1 MVHIGSQPE
10 PQQQQQ
16 EFEARYDI
24 FEPGD
29 LTALV
34 CIDQPDYQAHIVDQL
49 SSMDYK
55 IHVGLFPED
64 ISLKMKTHVYD
75 VVVVDEHFGEW
86 HLHNNQVLYEAI
98 HVPVTQRRNQFLVLI
113 GTSVMTNDE
122 MMAFIFSVDLC
133 FNVNDL
139 ANLKPVLRRGVARQK
154 EFFHVLIEQARIA
167 GLS

>member
-1 MVHIGSQPE
+1 MSHSIQL
-10 PQQQQQ
+10 Q
-16 EFEARYDI
+16 EYETRFDI

-34 CIDQPDYQAHIVDQL
+34 CIDQPEYQQQIVEQL

-55 IHVGLFPED
+55 IHVGLFHED
-64 ISLKMKTHVYD
+64 ISLKLKTHVYD
-75 VVVVDEHFGEW
+75 VVVIDEHFNGC
-86 HLHNNQVLYEAI
+86 HLGNNVVLQEAI
-98 HVPVTQRRNQFLVLI
+98 SLPGTQRRNQFLALI
-113 GTSVMTNDE
+113 GSSVMTNDE

-154 EFFHVLIEQARIA
+154 DFFHVFIEQAKAA
-167 GLS
+167 GLG

>member
-1 MVHIGSQPE
+1 MSHSIQL
-10 PQQQQQ
+10 Q
-16 EFEARYDI
+16 EYETRFDI

-34 CIDQPDYQAHIVDQL
+34 CIDQPDYQQHIVEQL

-55 IHVGLFPED
+55 IHVGLFQED
-64 ISLKMKTHVYD
+64 ISLKLKTHVYD
-75 VVVVDEHFGEW
+75 VVVIDEHFNDC
-86 HLHNNQVLYEAI
+86 HLGNNVVLHEA
-98 HVPVTQRRNQFLVLI
+98 VNLPGGQRRNQFLVLI
-113 GTSVMTNDE
+113 GSSVMTNDE

-154 EFFHVLIEQARIA
+154 DFFHVFIEQTKAA
-167 GLS
+167 GLG

>member
-1 MVHIGSQPE
+1 MSYPL
-10 PQQQQQ
+10 QQQ
-16 EFEARYDI
+16 EYETRFDI

-34 CIDQPDYQAHIVDQL
+34 CVDQPEYQQHIVEQL

-64 ISLKMKTHVYD
+64 ISLKLKTHVYD
-75 VVVVDEHFGEW
+75 VVVIDEHFNGCY
-86 HLHNNQVLYEAI
+86 LNNNTVLYEA
-98 HVPVTQRRNQFLVLI
+98 VNLPGNQRRTQFLVLI
-113 GTSVMTNDE
+113 GSSVMTNDE

-154 EFFHVLIEQARIA
+154 DFFHIFVEQVRVA

>member
-1 MVHIGSQPE
+1 MPAQLAN
-10 PQQQQQ
+10 QQ
-16 EFEARYDI
+16 EFETRFDI

-34 CIDQPDYQAHIVDQL
+34 CVDQPEYQNYIVEQL

-64 ISLKMKTHVYD
+64 ISLKLKTHVYD
-75 VVVVDEHFGEW
+75 VVVIDEHFNGC
-86 HLHNNQVLYEAI
+86 HLSNNGVLYEA
-98 HVPVTQRRNQFLVLI
+98 VTLPGLQRRTQFLVLV

-154 EFFHVLIEQARIA
+154 DFFHVFIEQVRSA
-167 GLS
+167 GLA